1 MINIH
6 SPGSNRNEHLKE
18 GEPSVLVSQDAAKLV
33 LLELKSR
40 EGGHLVFICFIYM
53 YFLISWSSFMSSPC
67 QKKRLPLIYT
77 PIYSVFYYL
86 SKHSHPVYK

>member
-67 QKKRLPLIYT
+67 QKKRLPLIY
-77 PIYSVFYYL
+77 IHL
-86 SKHSHPVYK
+86 STVYFII